1 MDIIDKQGSEIMSLQ
16 QKSSKGPNSRQSEN
30 RNSDFWKEGN
40 NKEFYGASIVA
51 GGQEDPKKGKAGD
64 GHSLN
69 RKEAKLPPT
78 IQPGSKKPAKKG
90 DDLWVSKEAEHLQ

>member
-1 MDIIDKQGSEIMSLQ
+1 M
-16 QKSSKGPNSRQSEN
+16 
-30 RNSDFWKEGN
+30 
-40 NKEFYGASIVA
+40 A
-51 GGQEDPKKGKAGD
+51 GGQEDPKKGKTGA

-90 DDLWVSKEAEHLQ
+90 DDLWVSKEAEHL